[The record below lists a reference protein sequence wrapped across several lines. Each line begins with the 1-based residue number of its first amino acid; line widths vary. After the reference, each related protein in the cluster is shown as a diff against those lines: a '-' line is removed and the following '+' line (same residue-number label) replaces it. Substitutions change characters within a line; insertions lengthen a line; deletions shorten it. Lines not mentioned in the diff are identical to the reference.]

1 MSTYGFKR
9 PVRPT
14 ETPTPKAS
22 FWPQERPNRRQEILR
37 NEVRG
42 AVAKLDRQQREFIER
57 FYFMGETY
65 EQIERRTGKERHR
78 LETVHRQALERLR
91 FLLTDFVEGFYGI
104 RVEREGGCPICDHP
118 RKAEIEEVLREK
130 RAEESWRP
138 TLEILREKFNLE
150 VSSVWVLVAH
160 LRKHM

>member
-1 MSTYGFKR
+1 MSIYSFKR
-9 PVRPT
+9 SVRPS
-14 ETPTPKAS
+14 EASSRKAS
-22 FWPQERPNRRQEILR
+22 FWPQERRSRRQEILR

-65 EQIERRTGKERHR
+65 DQIERRTGKERHR
-78 LETVHRQALERLR
+78 LETIHRQALERLR
-91 FLLTDFVEGFYGI
+91 FLLTDFVEGFYGV
-104 RVEREGGCPICDHP
+104 RVERESKCPICDHP